1 MTDSQLIKQVMA
13 EGCVVGSDTV
23 HSASVHQR
31 AAPASLSTDTAQAH
45 FTKVPF
51 LMEAFKYLFQFSH
64 VLISS
69 DVN

>member
-1 MTDSQLIKQVMA
+1 MTNLQLIQRVKA
-13 EGCVVGSDTV
+13 EGCVAGSDTV

-31 AAPASLSTDTAQAH
+31 AAPASLSPDSAQTL
-45 FTKVPF
+45 FREVPF
-51 LMEAFKYLFQFSH
+51 LVEPFKHLFQLSH

>member
-1 MTDSQLIKQVMA
+1 MTDLQLIQRVMA
-13 EGCVVGSDTV
+13 EGCVAGSDTV

-31 AAPASLSTDTAQAH
+31 AAPASLSTDTAQTH
-45 FTKVPF
+45 FREVPL
-51 LMEAFKYLFQFSH
+51 LMEPFKHLFQLSH